1 MKNRN
6 ILYET
11 LKRYLEYN
19 FELTKAQGEFYAKEV
34 MDKEIAKL
42 KTENVALRERLE
54 KAVELPCKLYD
65 KVWDKNRSE
74 FEILEI
80 RVTGTNFYIYCGN
93 KTTGE
98 TVYFDGEDIG
108 DEWFTTEEAC
118 DLHRRAFGLDKP
130 KNESDEVRLAELKG
144 EER

>member
-1 MKNRN
+1 MTEQEIERCLERLSTCKAADIMNFD
-6 ILYET
+6 YAGT
-11 LKRYLEYN
+11 LAYIQRL
-19 FELTKAQGEFYAKEV
+19 KA
-34 MDKEIAKL
+34 
-42 KTENVALRERLE
+42 ENATLRERLE

-108 DEWFTTEEAC
+108 DE
-118 DLHRRAFGLDKP
+118 
-130 KNESDEVRLAELKG
+130 
-144 EER
+144 